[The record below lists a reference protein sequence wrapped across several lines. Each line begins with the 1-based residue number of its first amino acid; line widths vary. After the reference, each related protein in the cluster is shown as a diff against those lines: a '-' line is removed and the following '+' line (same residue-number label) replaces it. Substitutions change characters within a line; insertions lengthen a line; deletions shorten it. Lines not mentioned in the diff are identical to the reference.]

1 MAKLM
6 GGVVWEGKI
15 FLLAYCVFQRSL
27 IILGHTCFLVSA
39 DFGSPVLWLGG
50 SVRVATLAG
59 DLSWP
64 IPTCVSMAALTLSR
78 SGIWELPK
86 WGPLQAD
93 FAIRLCSGGVVLS
106 GRAIFFYWLTLRFRG
121 H

>member
-1 MAKLM
+1 M
-6 GGVVWEGKI
+6 
-15 FLLAYCVFQRSL
+15 
-27 IILGHTCFLVSA
+27 SA

-64 IPTCVSMAALTLSR
+64 IPTCVSMAALTLPR

-86 WGPLQAD
+86 LCPWQAD
-93 FAIRLCSGGVVLS
+93 LENRLRSGGGVLS
-106 GRAIFFYWLTLRFRG
+106 VRAKFFYWLTLCFRG